1 MESLVLDKFEMSVRH
16 PEPRNEA
23 VVRAGDES
31 IVPSSGSQASEML
44 LA

>member
-1 MESLVLDKFEMSVRH
+1 MESLVLDKFEMSVRP
-16 PEPRNEA
+16 PEPRKEA

-31 IVPSSGSQASEML
+31 QASEML